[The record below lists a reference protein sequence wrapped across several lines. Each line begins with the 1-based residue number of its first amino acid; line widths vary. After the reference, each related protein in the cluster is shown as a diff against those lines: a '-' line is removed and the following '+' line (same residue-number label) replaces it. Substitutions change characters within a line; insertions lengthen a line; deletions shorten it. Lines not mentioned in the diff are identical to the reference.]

1 MTGPDTG
8 AMQAYLG
15 RLRRLT
21 THVAVDESSEQAD
34 AIVAAGA
41 SLGELDEISVESL
54 TRWVRARP
62 ADVYALGLSVGLSQE
77 KLKNLL
83 RVAFGTTSWVKAV
96 AADARGVVVWLDEE
110 FGLLETLEAQR
121 HRTYTF
127 GDVLA
132 VRGTSRQTASRAGV
146 AGKLIEDAVEQIV
159 RDLGLPYEMR
169 GRFVGRNGDTG
180 PADLAV
186 PGFDDALIAVACKGF
201 DSTGSKLT
209 AAVTEVMDMA
219 NVSFAHQYV
228 LAVVD
233 GIGWLSRQ
241 GDFRRMHALLEQHRI
256 DGLYALADLDAF
268 RADLHAAAVRHGL
281 LEGPLPDGPGVSV
294 PGEALA
300 ARVEEPDAQLH
311 LDL

>member
-1 MTGPDTG
+1 MS
-8 AMQAYLG
+8 AMAAYLG

-21 THVAVDESSEQAD
+21 SHVAVDQASEQGD
-34 AIVAAGA
+34 AIIAAGA
-41 SLGELDEISVESL
+41 SLAALEEVSVDSVS
-54 TRWVRARP
+54 RWVRSRP
-62 ADVYALGLSVGLSQE
+62 ADVYALGLTVGLSQE

-83 RVAFGTTSWVKAV
+83 RVAFGTTSWVKAATQDPQALV
-96 AADARGVVVWLDEE
+96 EWLDDEL
-110 FGLLETLEAQR
+110 GLLAALESQR
-121 HRTYTF
+121 HRAYTF

-132 VRGTSRQTASRAGV
+132 ARGTSRQTASRAGV

-186 PGFDDALIAVACKGF
+186 PGFENALIAVACKGF

-241 GDFRRMHALLEQHRI
+241 GDFRRMHALLESHRI
-256 DGLYALADLDAF
+256 DGLYALADLDTF

-281 LEGPLPDGPGVSV
+281 LDGPLPPAESVTV
-294 PGEALA
+294 PGEALV
-300 ARVEEPDAQLH
+300 ARADEPDAQLH